1 MQNRWREFVGQVS
14 SCCSPEFWYLYNTIK
29 DQSVRCQDAV
39 LLGVKTL
46 LRKKKMGCCNRK
58 WPRNNRLLRKI
69 VQRNAGHFWDNV
81 MYLKKICLRRFQLP
95 HCDSVTFSYV
105 DPLFV
110 WIQHANLLH
119 DARHELRWRPKS
131 LHHPQSH
138 ERVYGAGVQYGLLLE
153 KACQDVPEAGKVA
166 LINLSWD
173 GGSTGYASRS
183 ATPICI
189 QVMNCNAQSVLA
201 VGLVGYLPQ
210 LDVSDSIKEARGPAI
225 TDAKHHVLQVST

>member
-1 MQNRWREFVGQVS
+1 
-14 SCCSPEFWYLYNTIK
+14 
-29 DQSVRCQDAV
+29 
-39 LLGVKTL
+39 
-46 LRKKKMGCCNRK
+46 MGCCGRK

-69 VQRNAGHFWDNV
+69 VQRNAGNFWDNV
-81 MYLKKICLRRFQLP
+81 MYSKKICLRRFQLP

-119 DARHELRWRPKS
+119 NARHELRWRPKS

-153 KACQDVPEAGKVA
+153 KACHDVPGADKVA

-173 GGSTGYASRS
+173 GLESKLVVDWKTDSKVCEHGKHPVGAAVDSDDA
-183 ATPICI
+183 A
-189 QVMNCNAQSVLA
+189 VLS
-201 VGLVGYLPQ
+201 PRT
-210 LDVSDSIKEARGPAI
+210 K
-225 TDAKHHVLQVST
+225 